1 MLGRWDAFVS
11 HPFARLLFFFVWSFL
26 GFGFSFACGPIY
38 HLRFMSLGVLPSCTF
53 SSGGSAFSL
62 SNPRAPLLQVPR
74 HDIVKL
80 GSRSRGCIR
89 RTILLVLACSDI
101 GTSLNFLDPV
111 EISMVIRSFFLG
123 CDKLWAG
130 EVLQATM
137 RCQRISVDRRE
148 VKKKP
153 MDGSGRA

>member
-1 MLGRWDAFVS
+1 
-11 HPFARLLFFFVWSFL
+11 
-26 GFGFSFACGPIY
+26 
-38 HLRFMSLGVLPSCTF
+38 MSLGVLPSCTF
-53 SSGGSAFSL
+53 SSGGSAFAL
-62 SNPRAPLLQVPR
+62 SELRASLLQVLR

-80 GSRSRGCIR
+80 GSLSQDCIR
-89 RTILLVLACSDI
+89 RTVPLVLACSDI

-111 EISMVIRSFFLG
+111 EISMVIRSFSWG
-123 CDKLWAG
+123 AKLWAG
-130 EVLQATM
+130 EMLQATM